1 MTKITSKG
9 QFWLPVEIKE
19 FLDVSDGDFIYFVL
33 DKINKSVWLSNVN
46 RGTTNNESSR
56 LSRNQITIPLKIRNE
71 LRVTAD
77 DTIIFDYDDS
87 KENVYFKKKL
97 DTLTCPVCN
106 GKGSKEHTCIVC
118 RDKGVVEKEFVMDEI
133 AKVLRIGRKY
143 GVAFVLSSTEFNEDI
158 VFPKISVRGKSYP
171 QELLDKFEDYYQLK
185 IIEDFAPKSISNPDK
200 LMNPTDV
207 QLDEILSLLR
217 TKEAKDTVFS
227 WFRYERNVF
236 NKDE

>member
-9 QFWLPVEIKE
+9 QIWLPVEIKE

-33 DKINKSVWLSNVN
+33 DKINKSVWLSNVDS
-46 RGTTNNESSR
+46 GTTNNESSR

-106 GKGSKEHTCIVC
+106 RKGLKEHTCIVC

-143 GVAFVLSSTEFNEDI
+143 GVAFVLNSTEFDEDI

-171 QELLDKFEDYYQLK
+171 QELLDKFEDYYQLR

-200 LMNPTDV
+200 FMNPTDV
-207 QLDEILSLLR
+207 LLDEILSLLR